1 MKNRLIFKAVIS
13 SLLVGTPVAVFAQ
26 DMEANANAYADNESG
41 IDSMNATYQSY
52 FGVTSSTG
60 SDDTVYDMSFNNGG
74 NVYQD
79 KSSISTAINYTDT
92 TAAQKIGYAS
102 NLCATQVAYNTL
114 KAKGVALSADQE
126 ARYERVRDKFCLL
139 VTRAAKLQQRIE
151 KFNEIKDNGITLFQ
165 RYARATP
172 SYDQHDRTIQMGMQL
187 QFYPFIWGV
196 CGSPDG
202 DQTTTITTELD
213 YCKSNM
219 KSVASGLSSKGLDK
233 NKLEERFVY
242 ASWLQWSD
250 DDRQPLNVVKR
261 LREMKGSD
269 TGSCGKIIPIKII
282 YGGHVTATL
291 YLGVDSIDGDTIKLK
306 ACAVFHYS
314 GDDKT
319 VGLGTISFTAPFGY
333 LGQLEAMRDKAKDN
347 VSAKV
352 ESKIDARVSNLL
364 GDKSKMQSMLYT
376 IDKMKTLMETI
387 KQQAA

>member
-1 MKNRLIFKAVIS
+1 MKNKLIFKALIS
-13 SLLVGTPVAVFAQ
+13 SLLVGTPVTVCAQ
-26 DMEANANAYADNESG
+26 DMDANASAYADNESG
-41 IDSMNATYQSY
+41 IDSMNASYQSY

-151 KFNEIKDNGITLFQ
+151 KFNDVKTNGITLFQ

-172 SYDQHDRTIQMGMQL
+172 SYDGYDRTIQMGMQL
-187 QFYPFIWGV
+187 QFYPFISNI

-219 KSVASGLSSKGLDK
+219 KSVASGLSAKGLDK
-233 NKLEERFVY
+233 SKLEERFVY

-291 YLGVDSIDGDTIKLK
+291 YLGVDSIDGDTINLK

-319 VGLGTISFTAPFGY
+319 VGLGTVSFTAPFGY

-364 GDKSKMQSMLYT
+364 GDKSKVQSMLYT

>member
-1 MKNRLIFKAVIS
+1 MKNRLIFKALIS
-13 SLLVGTPVAVFAQ
+13 SLLVGTPVTVCAQ
-26 DMEANANAYADNESG
+26 DMDANASAYADNESG
-41 IDSMNATYQSY
+41 IDSMNASYQSY

-151 KFNEIKDNGITLFQ
+151 KFNDVKTNGITLFQ

-172 SYDQHDRTIQMGMQL
+172 SYDGYDRTIQMGMQL
-187 QFYPFIWGV
+187 QFYPFISNI

-219 KSVASGLSSKGLDK
+219 KSVASGLSAKGLDK
-233 NKLEERFVY
+233 SKLEERFVY

-291 YLGVDSIDGDTIKLK
+291 YLGVDSIDGDTINLK

-319 VGLGTISFTAPFGY
+319 VGLGTVSFTAPFGY

>member
-1 MKNRLIFKAVIS
+1 MKNRLIFKALIS

-26 DMEANANAYADNESG
+26 DMEANASAYADNESG
-41 IDSMNATYQSY
+41 IDSMNASYQSY

-151 KFNEIKDNGITLFQ
+151 KFNDIKTNGITLFQ

-172 SYDQHDRTIQMGMQL
+172 SYDGYDRTIQMGMQL
-187 QFYPFIWGV
+187 QFYPFISNI

-213 YCKSNM
+213 YCKKNM

-233 NKLEERFVY
+233 SKLEERFVY

-387 KQQAA
+387 KQQTA

>member
-1 MKNRLIFKAVIS
+1 MKNRQIFKAVIS

-26 DMEANANAYADNESG
+26 DMEANASAYADNESG
-41 IDSMNATYQSY
+41 IDSMNASYQSY

-151 KFNEIKDNGITLFQ
+151 KFNDIKTNGITLFQ

-172 SYDQHDRTIQMGMQL
+172 SYDGYDRTIQMGMQL
-187 QFYPFIWGV
+187 QFYPFISNI

-213 YCKSNM
+213 YCKKNM

-233 NKLEERFVY
+233 SKLEERFVY

-291 YLGVDSIDGDTIKLK
+291 YLGVDSIDGDTINLK

-319 VGLGTISFTAPFGY
+319 VGLGTVSFTAPFGY

>member
-1 MKNRLIFKAVIS
+1 MKNRLIFKALIS

-26 DMEANANAYADNESG
+26 DMEANASAYADNESG
-41 IDSMNATYQSY
+41 IDSMNASYQSY

-151 KFNEIKDNGITLFQ
+151 KFNDIKTNGITLFQ

-172 SYDQHDRTIQMGMQL
+172 SYDGYDRTIQMGMQL
-187 QFYPFIWGV
+187 QFYPFISNI

-213 YCKSNM
+213 YCKKNM

-233 NKLEERFVY
+233 SKLEERFVY

-291 YLGVDSIDGDTIKLK
+291 YLGVDSIDGDTINLK

-319 VGLGTISFTAPFGY
+319 VGLGTVSFTAPFGY

-364 GDKSKMQSMLYT
+364 GDKSKVQSMLYT